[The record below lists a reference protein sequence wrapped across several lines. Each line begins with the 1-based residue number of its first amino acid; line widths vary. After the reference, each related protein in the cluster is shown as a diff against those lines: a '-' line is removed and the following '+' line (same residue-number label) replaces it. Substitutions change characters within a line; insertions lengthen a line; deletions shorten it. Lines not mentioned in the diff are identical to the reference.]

1 MKCNNAI
8 VFEQAGSVLVCALQ
22 TTCQAFIVTDE
33 ATVRDVAALA
43 RLAISD
49 QDIENATAEFN
60 QTLALFDALS
70 SADTTNAAPMINPLD
85 SEQPLRVDRIETL
98 VDRAAL
104 MQNAPASEDD
114 YFLVPRVLD

>member
-1 MKCNNAI
+1 M
-8 VFEQAGSVLVCALQ
+8 
-22 TTCQAFIVTDE
+22 TDAE
-33 ATVRDVAALA
+33 TVRDVAALA

-70 SADTTNAAPMINPLD
+70 SADTTNVAPMINPLD
-85 SEQPLRVDRIETL
+85 TAQRLRVDRIETL
-98 VDRAAL
+98 VDRAGL
-104 MQNAPASEDD
+104 MQNAPVSEED

>member
-1 MKCNNAI
+1 
-8 VFEQAGSVLVCALQ
+8 
-22 TTCQAFIVTDE
+22 VTDA

-49 QDIENATAEFN
+49 QDIENATVEFN

-70 SADTTNAAPMINPLD
+70 SADTTNVAPMINPLD
-85 SEQPLRVDRIETL
+85 SAQRLRVDSVETL
-98 VDRAAL
+98 VDREGL
-104 MQNAPASEDD
+104 MQNAPASEED

>member
-1 MKCNNAI
+1 M
-8 VFEQAGSVLVCALQ
+8 
-22 TTCQAFIVTDE
+22 TDA

-70 SADTTNAAPMINPLD
+70 WADTTNVAPMINPLD
-85 SEQPLRVDRIETL
+85 TAQRLRVDRIETL
-98 VDRAAL
+98 VDRAGL
-104 MQNAPASEDD
+104 MQNAPVSEED

>member
-1 MKCNNAI
+1 M
-8 VFEQAGSVLVCALQ
+8 
-22 TTCQAFIVTDE
+22 TDA

-43 RLAISD
+43 RLTISE

-70 SADTTNAAPMINPLD
+70 TADTTDIAPMINPLD
-85 SEQPLRVDRIETL
+85 SALRLRRDVIETL
-98 VDRAAL
+98 VDRAGL
-104 MQNAPASEDD
+104 MQNAPASEQD

>member
-1 MKCNNAI
+1 M
-8 VFEQAGSVLVCALQ
+8 
-22 TTCQAFIVTDE
+22 TDA

-70 SADTTNAAPMINPLD
+70 SADTTDVAPMINPLD
-85 SEQPLRVDRIETL
+85 SAQRLRVDSVETL
-98 VDRAAL
+98 VDRAGL
-104 MQNAPASEDD
+104 MRNAPASEED